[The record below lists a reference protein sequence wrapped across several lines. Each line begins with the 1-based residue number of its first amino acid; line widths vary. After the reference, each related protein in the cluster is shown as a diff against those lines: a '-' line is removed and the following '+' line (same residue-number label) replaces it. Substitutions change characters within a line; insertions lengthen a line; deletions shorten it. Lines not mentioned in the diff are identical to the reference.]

1 MQILIWRSDTYHTEM
16 QNNTAGIPIMLAV
29 FVMRDHN
36 AEIYVRRVYWNEEKL
51 VFYGYVW
58 KRAQHCI

>member
-1 MQILIWRSDTYHTEM
+1 M